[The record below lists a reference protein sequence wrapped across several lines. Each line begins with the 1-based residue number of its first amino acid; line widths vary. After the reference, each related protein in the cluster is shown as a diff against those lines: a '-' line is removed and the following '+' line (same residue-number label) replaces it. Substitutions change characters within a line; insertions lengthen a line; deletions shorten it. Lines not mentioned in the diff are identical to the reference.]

1 MGGRVVVKKASVT
14 LHEVAA
20 AAGVSIAT
28 VSRALNGKDR
38 VSGRTARHVA
48 EVAEQLGYRVNLI
61 GRGLRAGSGATIGV
75 VVPVISNP
83 FYGELI
89 HRLEDHLQRRG
100 FDLVIADSHGEVD
113 RERDRLRMLVER
125 RVEGIFVVPS
135 DAELSYDAVADTA
148 RRVPL
153 VQLDRRV
160 IDLPADF
167 VGVDNDAGIDLAVDH
182 VTARGAR
189 RVVLV
194 SGNDVTSVGRE
205 RRAAFEA
212 TVRARALPNEDN
224 IFGEYLLAFGERAA
238 DELLTRGPL
247 PDAIIAGDDLVAAGA
262 IAALKRAGKSVPS
275 DVQVTGFD
283 GTMLAD
289 VCEPRLTTVVQPFDE
304 LAHEATEALVRRM
317 DDPEAP
323 YVLSRLAPTLRV
335 AESTARAAT
344 H

>member
-1 MGGRVVVKKASVT
+1 MCS
-14 LHEVAA
+14 AA
-20 AAGVSIAT
+20 A
-28 VSRALNGKDR
+28 
-38 VSGRTARHVA
+38 
-48 EVAEQLGYRVNLI
+48 
-61 GRGLRAGSGATIGV
+61 
-75 VVPVISNP
+75 
-83 FYGELI
+83 
-89 HRLEDHLQRRG
+89 

-160 IDLPADF
+160 IDLSADF

-182 VTARGAR
+182 VTSRGAR

-212 TVRARALPNEDN
+212 TVRTRSLSREDN

-238 DELLTRGPL
+238 EELLARGPL

-262 IAALKRAGKSVPS
+262 IAALKRAGRSVPS

-289 VCEPRLTTVVQPFDE
+289 VCEPRLTTVVQPFDG
-304 LAHEATEALVRRM
+304 LAQEATEALVRRM
-317 DDPEAP
+317 EDPEAP
-323 YVLSRLAPTLRV
+323 CVLRRLAPSLRV
-335 AESTARAAT
+335 AESTTPAAT

>member
-1 MGGRVVVKKASVT
+1 MKKASVT

-38 VSGRTARHVA
+38 VSERTAEHVA
-48 EVAEQLGYRVNLI
+48 QVAEQLGYRVNLI
-61 GRGLRAGSGATIGV
+61 GRGLRAGTGATIGV

-89 HRLEDHLQRRG
+89 HRLEDHLQRGG
-100 FDLVIADSHGEVD
+100 FDLVIADSHGDVD

-125 RVEGIFVVPS
+125 RVEGVFVVPS
-135 DAELSYDAVADTA
+135 DAELSFDAVADTA

-153 VQLDRRV
+153 VQLDRHV

-167 VGVDNDAGIDLAVDH
+167 VGVDNGRGIELAVDH
-182 VTARGAR
+182 VLSRGAR

-212 TVRARALPNEDN
+212 TVRGRSLPQEENV
-224 IFGEYLLAFGERAA
+224 FGEYLLEFGEEAA
-238 DELLTRGPL
+238 RMLLERGPL
-247 PDAIIAGDDLVAAGA
+247 PDAIVAGDDLVAAGV
-262 IAALKRAGKSVPS
+262 IAALKRAGKRVPV

-289 VCEPRLTTVVQPFDE
+289 VCEPRLTTVVQPFDD
-304 LAHEATEALVRRM
+304 LAREATEALVRRM
-317 DDPEAP
+317 DEPDAP

-335 AESTARAAT
+335 AESTTPAPPR
-344 H
+344 

>member
-1 MGGRVVVKKASVT
+1 MVKKASVT

-38 VSGRTARHVA
+38 VSGRTAEHVA
-48 EVAEQLGYRVNLI
+48 EVAERLGYRVNLI
-61 GRGLRAGSGATIGV
+61 GRGLRAGTGATIGV

-100 FDLVIADSHGEVD
+100 FDLVIADSHGDVD

-135 DAELSYDAVADTA
+135 DAELSFDAVADTA

-160 IDLPADF
+160 LDLPADF
-167 VGVDNDAGIDLAVDH
+167 VGVDNDAGIDLAVEH
-182 VTARGAR
+182 VTARGAH

-212 TVRARALPNEDN
+212 TVRTRSMPREQN

-238 DELLTRGPL
+238 EELLARGPL

-304 LAHEATEALVRRM
+304 LAREATEALVRRM

-323 YVLSRLAPTLRV
+323 YVLSRLAPSLRV
-335 AESTARAAT
+335 AESTTLVAPR
-344 H
+344 

>member
-1 MGGRVVVKKASVT
+1 MRVVMKKASVT

-38 VSGRTARHVA
+38 VSGRTAEHVA
-48 EVAEQLGYRVNLI
+48 QVAEQLGYRVNLI
-61 GRGLRAGSGATIGV
+61 GRGLRAGTGATIGV

-100 FDLVIADSHGEVD
+100 FDLVIADSHGDVD

-135 DAELSYDAVADTA
+135 DAELSFEAVADTA

-160 IDLPADF
+160 LDLPADF
-167 VGVDNDAGIDLAVDH
+167 VGVDNDAGIDLAVEH
-182 VTARGAR
+182 VTSRGAK

-212 TVRARALPNEDN
+212 TVRTRGLPHEES
-224 IFGEYLLAFGERAA
+224 IFGEYLLSFGESAA
-238 DELLTRGPL
+238 EALLARGPL

-262 IAALKRAGKSVPS
+262 IAALKHAGRSVPS

-304 LAHEATEALVRRM
+304 LAREATEALVRRM
-317 DDPEAP
+317 EDPDAP
-323 YVLSRLAPTLRV
+323 YILSRLAPSLRV
-335 AESTARAAT
+335 AESTTPAAPR
-344 H
+344 